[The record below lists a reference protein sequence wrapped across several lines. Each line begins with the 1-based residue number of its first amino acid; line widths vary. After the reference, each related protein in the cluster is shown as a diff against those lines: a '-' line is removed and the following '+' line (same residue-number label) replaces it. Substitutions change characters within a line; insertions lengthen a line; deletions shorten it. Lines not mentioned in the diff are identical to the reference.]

1 MEDKC
6 GVVGIHSIDDSK
18 DVSSS
23 IYYSLFALQHRGQE
37 SAGIATADNERGLR
51 HHIGMGY
58 VADVFDKEILADL
71 SGPNGIGHVRYST
84 TGQSKLI
91 NSQPFIIDYGNGFI
105 ATAHNG
111 DIVNSEELKK
121 ELSDEGFVF
130 KSDCDSEIVCYLLKK
145 EIVDNGREPLDAI
158 EELCKV
164 IEGAYSLTLLI
175 NSDVYAI
182 RDPAGMKPLAI
193 AEKDG
198 SFIVASETVAFDL
211 LGANFIRDIAPGEV
225 VYFEDCGIKS
235 HMLEAAGKCKLS
247 HCMFEYV
254 YFARP
259 DSVIDGIITYD
270 ARLNIGK
277 ALRELYPVDA
287 DVVMAVPDS
296 SIPAAIGYSQ
306 ASGIPYREGLIKN
319 RYVGRTFIMPTQDE
333 RELAVRLKLN
343 PIESN
348 LKGKKIVLID
358 DSIVRGTTSIKLLE
372 VLKQYEPAEIH
383 LLIGCPPVI
392 SPCYY
397 GVAMATKDELIAANN
412 TVEEIRQIL
421 DIDTLGYITLDKLV
435 EAIGLPGEDLCTGC
449 VTGEYPTDIPDG
461 LEAESYYKK
470 L

>member
-6 GVVGIHSIDDSK
+6 GVVGIHSIHNDRN
-18 DVSSS
+18 VSSS

-37 SAGIATADNERGLR
+37 SAGIATADNVNGLR

-58 VADVFDKEILADL
+58 VADVFNSEILEDL
-71 SGPNGIGHVRYST
+71 SGPTGIGHVRYST

-91 NSQPFIIDYGNGFI
+91 NSQPFVIDYGNGFI

-111 DIVNSEELKK
+111 DIVNSEALKK
-121 ELSDEGFVF
+121 ELTEEGFVF
-130 KSDCDSEIVCYLLKK
+130 KSDSEIVCYLLKK
-145 EIVDNGREPLDAI
+145 ELVDNGLETLEAI
-158 EELCKV
+158 NEVCKL
-164 IEGAYSLTLLI
+164 IEGAYSLTILI
-175 NSDVYAI
+175 NSEVYAV

-198 SFIVASETVAFDL
+198 SFIIASETVAFDL
-211 LGANFIRDIAPGEV
+211 LGANFIRDIVPGEV

-235 HMLEAAGKCKLS
+235 YMLEEAGKCKVS

-259 DSVIDGIITYD
+259 DSVIDGINTYD

-306 ASGIPYREGLIKN
+306 ASGIPYMEGLIKN
-319 RYVGRTFIMPTQDE
+319 RYVGRTFIMPTQEE
-333 RELAVRLKLN
+333 RELAVKLKLN

-412 TVEEIRQIL
+412 SVEEIRQIL
-421 DIDTLGYITLDKLV
+421 DINTLGYITLEKLI

-449 VTGEYPTDIPDG
+449 VTEEYPTKIPES
-461 LEAESYYKK
+461 LEAQSYYKT